1 MSIENRVLRGTHSS
15 GVLCKHTQDHSIV
28 KLSESQMTRITRITR
43 ILKSLL
49 SRIFMKFREFHGES
63 NSSVYTPVFA

>member
-28 KLSESQMTRITRITR
+28 KLSESRMTRITRAF
-43 ILKSLL
+43 KALL
-49 SRIFMKFREFHGES
+49 SSTFMKFREFHGEL
-63 NSSVYTPVFA
+63 NGSVYIPVFA

>member
-28 KLSESQMTRITRITR
+28 KLSESRITRAF
-43 ILKSLL
+43 KALL
-49 SRIFMKFREFHGES
+49 SSTFMKFREFHGEL
-63 NSSVYTPVFA
+63 NGSVYTPVFA